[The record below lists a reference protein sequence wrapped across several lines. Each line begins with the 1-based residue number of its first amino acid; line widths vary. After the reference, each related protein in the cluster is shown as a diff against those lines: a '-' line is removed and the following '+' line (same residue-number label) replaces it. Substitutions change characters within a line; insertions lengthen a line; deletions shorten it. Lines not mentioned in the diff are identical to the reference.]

1 MKKKYNKKNISKKNI
16 SKKKYKKRKTK
27 RNNLRTSKIKKTR
40 KKQRGG
46 VKVGK
51 YDQMNENRE
60 YLFQECRLN
69 INQLIQNINQ
79 MKYDIDNNKPKPLPI
94 RILSDVY
101 EKSMSSSISVD
112 RVNAPIIHEEIFN
125 EFRDNWNQG
134 HWGNLRE
141 LNLEQIN
148 LDFSSRIKSW
158 NPLSSNS
165 NKQSYYIRKEDLN
178 NDGLRILNNERGGR
192 LFNFVR
198 GLQEGKFND
207 SSYFDSDNLYD
218 NFIPINEEI
227 KENTMNIIVS
237 HNNFMKKL
245 CYYLEDLKINTPL
258 DDDYVLDMKG
268 PSGYFKNLRRW
279 WKSKEFTNLDCL
291 LIVLEKNTNY
301 TLNTIG
307 TDVDKYKMHTY
318 LPDQNINGYQNLV
331 NYLRNQSRSYT
342 YILFFRHCPACH
354 NLDYTTSLNN
364 PKLDSNSGDDQY
376 KDRMG
381 GGFNNTVQKLAKTS
395 WNTGWKG
402 NISNS
407 SISTCLHTTTN
418 KDSSNEY
425 LSGFITEE
433 RFSELFLLIYEKFG
447 KNIYFYSSIIFRA
460 MLTCLLLT
468 ILFSKITSYNGST
481 DLESEKM
488 SLKSQELSMNPS
500 FESRGEIPP
509 HDTSKSSRRTE
520 EYFEE
525 LDSNSESQRS
535 YDERPLRSG
544 PRPPPEPPPE
554 EEDFEE
560 TYEIPLRSGP
570 RPPPGPP
577 PREYLDEEPEED
589 YSEETYERPVRSR
602 PRPPPEPPPEEEYS
616 EETYERPRRSRKTQ
630 KKKKKKKKKK
640 REPKYDESEEI

>member
-1 MKKKYNKKNISKKNI
+1 MNKKY

-51 YDQMNENRE
+51 YDQINQDGQ

-79 MKYDIDNNKPKPLPI
+79 MKDDIDYNKPKPLPI

-101 EKSMSSSISVD
+101 EKSMSSSISID

-148 LDFSSRIKSW
+148 VDFSSRIKSW
-158 NPLSSNS
+158 SPLSSNS
-165 NKQSYYIRKEDLN
+165 NKQPYYIRKEDLN

-207 SSYFDSDNLYD
+207 GSYFDSENLYD

-227 KENTMNIIVS
+227 RENTMNIIVS

-245 CYYLEDLKINTPL
+245 CYYLEYLKINTPL
-258 DDDYVLDMKG
+258 DNDYISDIKG
-268 PSGYFKNLRRW
+268 PSGMFKNLRRW
-279 WKSKEFTNLDCL
+279 WKNKEFTNLDCL

-301 TLNTIG
+301 TENTIG
-307 TDVDKYKMHTY
+307 TYVDKYKILSY
-318 LPDQNINGYQNLV
+318 LPDTNQDGYQNV
-331 NYLRNQSRSYT
+331 ANYLRNQSRSYT

-354 NLDYTTSLNN
+354 NLDYTGISS
-364 PKLDSNSGDDQY
+364 PKNLDSDDNFDSENSERKNPYKEFISQKFKDRYGQFKDQY
-376 KDRMG
+376 SMRGEDRMDG
-381 GGFNNTVQKLAKTS
+381 GGLNNTVQKLAKTS

-402 NISNS
+402 NVSNS

-418 KDSSNEY
+418 NDPSNEY

-433 RFSELFLLIYEKFG
+433 RFSELFSLIHQKFG

-481 DLESEKM
+481 DLESQRM
-488 SLKSQELSMNPS
+488 SLKSQQLSMNPS
-500 FESRGEIPP
+500 FESSDEIPP
-509 HDTSKSSRRTE
+509 HNMSKSSRRPE
-520 EYFEE
+520 EYLEE
-525 LDSNSESQRS
+525 SRSNSESQRS

-544 PRPPPEPPPE
+544 PRPPG
-554 EEDFEE
+554 
-560 TYEIPLRSGP
+560 PL
-570 RPPPGPP
+570 
-577 PREYLDEEPEED
+577 PREDLDEEPEED
-589 YSEETYERPVRSR
+589 YYD
-602 PRPPPEPPPEEEYS
+602 
-616 EETYERPRRSRKTQ
+616 ETYERPRRSSKTQ

-640 REPKYDESEEI
+640 REPKYDES